1 VRLAPVSDKGEMIVT
16 TTSSRLSRRGFLG
29 VSGSA
34 AAALALL
41 GPTRALAGPQDGPYG
56 DLVPDPGGLLDL
68 PRGFQY
74 RVLSQEGSPTMRN
87 DATSG
92 IPVPG
97 SHDGMAA
104 FEGPRHTTILV
115 RNHEQAGSA
124 GPPVVGT
131 NPYTSEPGGTTAVVV
146 GPDREELDAYVTSA
160 GTQTNCA
167 GGGTPWGTWITCE
180 ETRTDRHGYCFE
192 VLPDD
197 PENALSRTPITAM
210 GFFSHESIDVDPR
223 TGIVYLTE
231 DDFRGSIPADPT
243 TEIDTNPA
251 FRSSFLYRYLP
262 NDRSRRPGAL
272 QQGGTLQALAIDN
285 PQRNADLYNPGQQ
298 FVVRWVT
305 VNAAEPHDDAL
316 AKGAVRFT
324 RLEGS
329 HFAGGA
335 FWFDDT
341 AGGEARRGQVYRLL
355 PGPEGAQGAD
365 TLELFFESTD
375 ANELDAPDNVIVTPW
390 GDVWL
395 AEDGGGENRIVGI
408 TPEGGTYVFA
418 RNAHPDM
425 NEFAGPTFAPDGRTF
440 FVNVQDPGTTFAI
453 WGPFARQ
460 RRDRQ
465 RLIAHAAPPA
475 RYAPKISG
483 ELAEAAE
490 RSGLTRLEAAAYDR
504 LGVPLV

>member
-1 VRLAPVSDKGEMIVT
+1 VIHGNWDRRKATRKQFLAAGGAT
-16 TTSSRLSRRGFLG
+16 
-29 VSGSA
+29 
-34 AAALALL
+34 AAALAL
-41 GPTRALAGPQDGPYG
+41 GGRAQAGRPNEAGFG
-56 DLVPDPGGLLDL
+56 ELVPDPDALLDL
-68 PRGFQY
+68 PRGFRY
-74 RVLSQEGSPTMRN
+74 RVLSPEGAPTMRN
-87 DATSG
+87 RSTKG

-104 FEGPRHTTILV
+104 FDGPRGTTILV

-131 NPYTSEPGGTTAVVV
+131 NPYDAAQPGGTTAIVV
-146 GPDREELDAYVTSA
+146 GANRRELDAYVTNA

-167 GGGTPWGTWITCE
+167 GGATPWGTWITCE
-180 ETRTDRHGYCFE
+180 ETRDTNHGYCFE
-192 VLPDD
+192 VMPDD
-197 PENALSRTPITAM
+197 PENALSKTPIREM

-243 TEIDTNPA
+243 SEVDGDPA

-262 NDRSRRPGAL
+262 NDRRRRPGAL
-272 QQGGTLQALAIDN
+272 QQGGTLEALAIDEA
-285 PQRNADLYNPGQQ
+285 PRNADLYNPGQR
-298 FVVRWVT
+298 FLVHWVEVR
-305 VNAAEPHDDAL
+305 AEEPHDDAL
-316 AKGAVRFT
+316 ARGAVRFT

-341 AGGEARRGQVYRLL
+341 QGGEARRGQIYRLR
-355 PGPEGAQGAD
+355 PGHERALGSD
-365 TLELFFESTD
+365 RLELFFESTD
-375 ANELDAPDNVIVTPW
+375 LNELDLPDNVIVTPW

-408 TPEGGTYVFA
+408 TPESGTYVFA
-418 RNAHPDM
+418 RNAHPAG

-453 WGPFARQ
+453 WGPFKRGD
-460 RRDRQ
+460 RDRQ
-465 RLIAHAAPPA
+465 ELMAHAAPPA
-475 RYAPKISG
+475 RYAPRVSG

-490 RSGLTRLEAAAYDR
+490 RYGLTRLEAAAYAG
-504 LGVPLV
+504 LGVPLA

>member
-1 VRLAPVSDKGEMIVT
+1 VKT
-16 TTSSRLSRRGFLG
+16 TAGRLSRRDFLG
-29 VSGSA
+29 LSGGA
-34 AAALALL
+34 AASLALL
-41 GPTRALAGPQDGPYG
+41 GPARVLAGVSESPFG
-56 DLVPDPGGLLDL
+56 DLVADPGGLLDL
-68 PRGFQY
+68 PQGFQY
-74 RVLSQEGSPTMRN
+74 RILSQEGAATMRN
-87 DATSG
+87 KATSG
-92 IPVPG
+92 MPVPG

-104 FEGPRHTTILV
+104 FAGPGNTTILV

-131 NPYTSEPGGTTAVVV
+131 NPYTGGGGGPGGTSAVVV
-146 GPDREELDAYVTSA
+146 GPNRKELDAYVTNA

-180 ETRTDRHGYCFE
+180 ETRNDGHGYCFE
-192 VLPDD
+192 VMPDD
-197 PENALSRTPITAM
+197 PENNLSKTPITAM

-231 DDFRGSIPADPT
+231 DDFRGSIPADPNDET
-243 TEIDTNPA
+243 DA
-251 FRSSFLYRYLP
+251 SRASFLYRYLP
-262 NDRSRRPGAL
+262 NDRSQRPGAL
-272 QQGGTLQALAIDN
+272 LSGGTLQALKIDVAN
-285 PQRNADLYNPGQQ
+285 RNADLFNPGQA
-298 FVVRWVT
+298 FAVRWVT
-305 VNAAEPHDDAL
+305 VNAAEPHAEAL
-316 AKGAVRFT
+316 AQDAVRFT

-341 AGGEARRGQVYRLL
+341 SGGEARRGQVFRLI
-355 PGPEGAQGAD
+355 PGPEGVDGAD
-365 TLELFFESTD
+365 RLELFFESTS
-375 ANELDAPDNVIVTPW
+375 ANDLDNPDNVIVTPW

-408 TPEGGTYVFA
+408 TPDGGTYVFA

-425 NEFAGPTFAPDGRTF
+425 NEFAGPTFAPDGQTF

-460 RRDRQ
+460 NRLQQQ
-465 RLIAHAAPPA
+465 RMAYAAPPA
-475 RYAPKISG
+475 SYAPKVSG

-490 RSGLTRLEAAAYDR
+490 RYRLTRLEAAAYDR
-504 LGVPLV
+504 LGVELV

>member
-1 VRLAPVSDKGEMIVT
+1 VRT
-16 TTSSRLSRRGFLG
+16 TTKQLNRRDFLG
-29 VSGSA
+29 VSGTA

-41 GPTRALAGPQDGPYG
+41 GPGRALAGANADPYG

-87 DATSG
+87 QAVRG

-104 FEGPRHTTILV
+104 FAGPGNTTVLV

-131 NPYTSEPGGTTAVVV
+131 NPYTGGGGGPGGTTAIVV
-146 GPDREELDAYVTSA
+146 GPNRKELDAFVTNA

-167 GGGTPWGTWITCE
+167 GGATPWGTWVTCE
-180 ETRTDRHGYCFE
+180 ETRNEGHGYCFE
-192 VLPDD
+192 VMPGD
-197 PENALSRTPITAM
+197 PENALSKTPITAM

-231 DDFRGSIPADPT
+231 DDFRGSIPS
-243 TEIDTNPA
+243 NPNDETDA
-251 FRSSFLYRYLP
+251 SRASFLYRYLP
-262 NDRSRRPGAL
+262 NDRSPRPGAL
-272 QQGGTLQALAIDN
+272 HAGGTLQALRIDEAS
-285 PQRNADLYNPGQQ
+285 RNADLFNPGQR
-298 FVVRWVT
+298 FVVQWVT
-305 VNAAEPHDDAL
+305 VDPAEPHADADEQ
-316 AKGAVRFT
+316 GAVRFT

-341 AGGEARRGQVYRLL
+341 QGGEARRGQIYRLL
-355 PGPEGAQGAD
+355 PGPEGVAGAD

-375 ANELDAPDNVIVTPW
+375 LNTLDLPDNIIVTPW
-390 GDVWL
+390 GDIWC
-395 AEDGGGENRIVGI
+395 AEDGGGENRIVGV

-453 WGPFARQ
+453 WGPFAR
-460 RRDRQ
+460 RNHARQ
-465 RLIAHAAPPA
+465 RQMAHADPPA
-475 RYAPKISG
+475 GYAPVISR
-483 ELAEAAE
+483 ELVEAAE
-490 RSGLTRLEAAAYDR
+490 RYGLTRLEAAAYDR
-504 LGVPLV
+504 LGVSLL

>member
-1 VRLAPVSDKGEMIVT
+1 MIDGNWDRRRTTRKHFLAVGGAT
-16 TTSSRLSRRGFLG
+16 
-29 VSGSA
+29 
-34 AAALALL
+34 AAALAF
-41 GPTRALAGPQDGPYG
+41 GSRAHAGGVADGPYG
-56 DLVPDPGGLLDL
+56 ELVSDSGGLLDL

-74 RVLSQEGSPTMRN
+74 RVLSPEGASTMRN
-87 DATSG
+87 KATSG

-97 SHDGMAA
+97 SHDGMSA
-104 FEGPRHTTILV
+104 FAGPGNTTVLV

-131 NPYTSEPGGTTAVVV
+131 NPYDPVSAPGGTTAIVV
-146 GPDREELDAYVTSA
+146 GPNRTELDAYVTSA
-160 GTQTNCA
+160 GTRTNCA
-167 GGGTPWGTWITCE
+167 GGGTPWGTWVTCE
-180 ETRTDRHGYCFE
+180 ETRDDRHGYCFE
-192 VLPDD
+192 VMPDD
-197 PENALSRTPITAM
+197 PENALSKTPIAAM

-243 TEIDTNPA
+243 TEVDGNPA

-262 NDRSRRPGAL
+262 NDRRQRPGAL
-272 QQGGTLQALAIDN
+272 QQGGTLQALAIDGAS
-285 PQRNADLYNPGQQ
+285 RNADLYNPGQA
-298 FVVRWVT
+298 FVVRWIT
-305 VNAAEPHDDAL
+305 VNPAEPHDDAL

-341 AGGEARRGQVYRLL
+341 QGGEARRGQIYRLL
-355 PGPEGAQGAD
+355 PGPEGVAGAD
-365 TLELFFESTD
+365 KLELFFESTD
-375 ANELDAPDNVIVTPW
+375 LNELDLPDNVIVTPW

-425 NEFAGPTFAPDGRTF
+425 SEFAGPTFAPGGNTF

-460 RRDRQ
+460 NRDRQ
-465 RLIAHAAPPA
+465 RLMAYAPPPA
-475 RYAPKISG
+475 RYAPRISG

-490 RSGLTRLEAAAYDR
+490 RYGLTRLEAAAYAS
-504 LGVPLV
+504 LGVSLT